1 MASRCKRS
9 KYQSSLTHGPAL
21 PAQPPQG
28 RKRGNVNENQRNIKL
43 ENLGNYRPE
52 WIRPGPVDFLT
63 TTRLRAER
71 ETMHTALE
79 LFAFIFV
86 ASVIPALLKG
96 WYDRRA
102 LRNAEDRQLRRAISG
117 WIYSAPRDSALGTAK
132 GIIAEMEKK

>member
-1 MASRCKRS
+1 MYR
-9 KYQSSLTHGPAL
+9 LET
-21 PAQPPQG
+21 
-28 RKRGNVNENQRNIKL
+28 RKGTNENQRRL
-43 ENLGNYRPE
+43 EFDNRGNYRPY
-52 WIRPGPVDFLT
+52 WIHLGPVIFLT

-86 ASVIPALLKG
+86 ASVIPELLMD